1 MKGVEKATRRLCNEG
16 SKKVQMVNSKNGR
29 LLTKEGDDKARWQEH
44 FTEVLNRLSFEVVP
58 EVDKTNVV
66 TDTVAM
72 LSER

>member
-1 MKGVEKATRRLCNEG
+1 
-16 SKKVQMVNSKNGR
+16 MVNSKNGR